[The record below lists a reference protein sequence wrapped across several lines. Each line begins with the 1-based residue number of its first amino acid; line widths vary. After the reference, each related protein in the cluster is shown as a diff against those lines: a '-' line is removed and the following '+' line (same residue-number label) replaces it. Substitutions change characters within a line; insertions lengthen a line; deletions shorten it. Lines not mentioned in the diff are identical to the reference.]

1 MITIKCNENITV
13 NIPLD
18 GGTTTLHAQSSNRLR
33 STVVELDTIVSIE
46 NGVMFRNQ
54 ETNIALEVTDEILV
68 TSDLACLRVY
78 APDVLEQIQQNFIRP
93 CAL

>member
-18 GGTTTLHAQSSNRLR
+18 GGTPTLHAQSSNRLR
-33 STVVELDTIVSIE
+33 STVVELDTIISIE
-46 NGVMFRNQ
+46 NGVMFRNSA
-54 ETNIALEVTDEILV
+54 TNIALEVTDEILV
-68 TSDLACLRVY
+68 TSPIACLRVY

-93 CAL
+93 CTL

>member
-1 MITIKCNENITV
+1 MLNIKCGKEITV
-13 NIPLD
+13 QIPLD
-18 GGTTTLHAQSSNRLR
+18 GETPTLHARDA
-33 STVVELDTIVSIE
+33 VVDLDTIISIE

-68 TSDLACLRVY
+68 TSPLACLRVY

-93 CAL
+93 CTL

>member
-1 MITIKCNENITV
+1 MLNIKCGREITV
-13 NIPLD
+13 QIPLD
-18 GGTTTLHAQSSNRLR
+18 GTTPTLHARDA
-33 STVVELDTIVSIE
+33 VIELDTVVSIE

-68 TSDLACLRVY
+68 TSPLACLRVY

-93 CAL
+93 CTL

>member
-1 MITIKCNENITV
+1 MINIKCGKEITV

-18 GGTTTLHAQSSNRLR
+18 GGTPTLHARDA
-33 STVVELDTIVSIE
+33 VVDLDTIISIE

-68 TSDLACLRVY
+68 TSPLACLRVY
-78 APDVLEQIQQNFIRP
+78 APDVLEQIQQKFIRP
-93 CAL
+93 CTL